1 MGILKTHFQT
11 SSREVVEKKAHK
23 AHVDPKKIQAA
34 HCLVASA
41 NVDKRAFLS
50 DAATHAGW
58 ETVVCADAQNA
69 TAAARRVRFQMA
81 WIDLDY
87 HGQTPSGFR
96 DLCQTLAATP
106 EMLLAVCGHVN
117 DAEEEVWARQLGVWL
132 YLPGISLE
140 HADEISELCE
150 HAQLL
155 GRGSKASY

>member
-1 MGILKTHFQT
+1 MGILKTYSQA
-11 SSREVVEKKAHK
+11 SSREVVEKR
-23 AHVDPKKIQAA
+23 AHVAPKKTQAA

-41 NVDKRAFLS
+41 SLEKRAFLS
-50 DAATHAGW
+50 DAAAHAGW
-58 ETVVCADAQNA
+58 ETVGCADAQNA

-81 WIDLDY
+81 WIDLDH

-106 EMLLAVCGHVN
+106 EMLLAVCGHVS
-117 DAEEEVWARQLGVWL
+117 DSDEEIWARQLGVWL

-140 HADEISELCE
+140 HADEISKLCE

-155 GRGSKASY
+155 GRRSKASY